1 MKISRRRMMLVA
13 AGGATLVAAGGV
25 LRIMRSPD
33 SSGPWMPAESAMTDD
48 FRIGIFRHA
57 ILAPN
62 PHNRQPW
69 QIRLVGEREAV
80 ITCDLDRRLPQT
92 DPFDRQITIGF
103 GAFLELAAIAAAE
116 QGYRAEIDVFPAGAP
131 HPRLDSNPIAH
142 IRFEKDASV
151 VPDPLFRAIRLRRST
166 KEPFDPDR
174 TVPSEALS
182 AFSTLDR
189 AGARF
194 EATSDPVTVKALRGL
209 VVRAFA
215 LETNTARTMKES
227 ADLLRVGSAE
237 IERHPDGIP
246 LRGPL
251 FEALAMID
259 PNMVRAQAIDPQ
271 STAFKSTLARYERTF
286 MATPAFL
293 WLVSTTNTRADQIE
307 AGRAY
312 VRANLLATLR
322 GLSLAPVSQA
332 LQEFPEM
339 RDEHRLVHSLLG
351 TKAGERV
358 QMLAR
363 LGYGP
368 HVAPAPRWPLEA
380 KLLKARIA

>member
-1 MKISRRRMMLVA
+1 MKIDRRKMLLAA
-13 AGGATLVAAGGV
+13 AGGATLAATGGM

-33 SSGPWMPAESAMTDD
+33 ASGPWLRVASATDD

-69 QIRLVGEREAV
+69 QVRLVGEREAV

-103 GAFLELAAIAAAE
+103 GAFLELAQIAAAE
-116 QGYRAEIDVFPAGAP
+116 HGYRAEVDVFPKGAP
-131 HPRLDSNPIAH
+131 QPRLDSNPISH

-166 KEPFDPDR
+166 KEPFDLDR
-174 TVPSEALS
+174 QVPSEALS
-182 AFSTLDR
+182 AFSTLGR
-189 AGARF
+189 ANVRFGA
-194 EATSDPVTVKALRGL
+194 TTDPVAVKTLREL

-237 IERHPDGIP
+237 IERNPDGIP

-251 FEALAMID
+251 FEALSLID
-259 PNMVRAQAIDPQ
+259 ASMVRAQAVDPQ
-271 STAFKSTLARYERTF
+271 SMAFKSTLARYERTF

-293 WLVSTTNTRADQIE
+293 WLVSRTNTRADQIE

-312 VRANLLATLR
+312 VRANLEATLR

-339 RDEHRLVHSLLG
+339 QDEYRRVHSLLG
-351 TKAGERV
+351 TTTGECV

-368 HVAPAPRWPLEA
+368 QVAPAPRWPLEA
-380 KLLKARIA
+380 KLLKAGAA